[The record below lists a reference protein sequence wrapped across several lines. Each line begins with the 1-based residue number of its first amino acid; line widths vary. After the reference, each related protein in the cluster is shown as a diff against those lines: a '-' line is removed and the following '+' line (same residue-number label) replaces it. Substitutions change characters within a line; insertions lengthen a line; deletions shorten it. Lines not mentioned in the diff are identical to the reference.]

1 MKNWIKAFRLRTLPL
16 ALSCIIMG
24 NGLAYG
30 TGENFQWV
38 IFTLAITTTLFLQI
52 LSNLANDLGDYSH
65 GVDNQNRI
73 GPRRTLQSGLIS
85 RLQMIKAIIIISI
98 ISAISGLL
106 LIGVGIDFK
115 NWPEIIIFALLGL
128 SAMAAAIKY
137 TMGNNPYGYTGFG
150 DIAVFLF
157 FGWLGV
163 GGSYY
168 LQTHVLNWIIILP
181 ASAMGMFSA
190 AVLNINNMRD
200 HQSDKLAG
208 KNTVVV
214 RFGLRAAKI
223 YHLLINLLPFFL
235 CVLFSLNFHS
245 QINILNYLY
254 LISFPLILK
263 NSLEILNRNDFE
275 AFDPYLKK
283 QALYTFVFSIL
294 FVFSLNF

>member
-223 YHLLINLLPFFL
+223 YHLLINLLPCFL
-235 CVLFSLNFHS
+235 CVLYSLNFHS